1 MIEIQLKKVLE
12 KRGRSLYWLAQA
24 TDTHY
29 PGLWRLA
36 EGDVT
41 RVTIET
47 LDRICNVLNCT
58 VCDLLV
64 RVERKPRKR
73 GKS

>member
-12 KRGRSLYWLAQA
+12 KRGRTLYWLAQA

-29 PGLWRLA
+29 PSLWRLA

-47 LDRICNVLNCT
+47 LDRICDVLNCAPG
-58 VCDLLV
+58 DLLV
-64 RVERKPRKR
+64 RVQRKSRKR
-73 GKS
+73 GK